1 MAIVPLNVLRDRGAP
16 LSAQAWFV
24 RAVPFTLSILF
35 ACGASREPA
44 PAAPDD
50 APARDVIVRT
60 SRFSIHANAYVDFY
74 AGARGGALATE
85 GRDGGPASL
94 LDPELVTKLGRCSDD
109 PCAKS
114 ALFGTREGALGDFLR
129 DTWPAHAIGA
139 RRALGRSGTPLM
151 ELEDVIAPT
160 LARQVGI
167 AWPNDPIV
175 VYLANEEGRRGPIG
189 GRDGAILDVEGDCF
203 EGDALLECL
212 FTRALDVLMP
222 DSELGRAIE
231 EERAR
236 LRPMGQEAGAGVTPC
251 VATLAAA
258 TAVAATEAHYRPTR
272 RFISVCSEPE
282 RAWLEGEW
290 PKRMRGDESPKAFAT
305 KLVQEAVRAGW

>member
-1 MAIVPLNVLRDRGAP
+1 M
-16 LSAQAWFV
+16 
-24 RAVPFTLSILF
+24 SILC
-35 ACGASREPA
+35 ACGASRGPA
-44 PAAPDD
+44 PAAPDE

-74 AGARGGALATE
+74 ASGGAGALATE
-85 GRDGGPASL
+85 GRDGSPASL
-94 LDPELVTKLGRCSDD
+94 LDPELVTKLGQCSDD

-129 DTWPAHAIGA
+129 ETWPAHAIGA
-139 RRALGRSGTPLM
+139 RRTLGRSGTPLM

-167 AWPNDPIV
+167 AWPNEAIV
-175 VYLANEEGRRGPIG
+175 VYIANEEGRRGPIG
-189 GRDGAILDVEGDCF
+189 GRDGAVLDVEGECF

-222 DSELGRAIE
+222 DSELGLAIE
-231 EERAR
+231 EEGAR
-236 LRPMGQEAGAGVTPC
+236 LRASGRADGAGVTPC
-251 VATLAAA
+251 VAALAAA

-290 PKRMRGDESPKAFAT
+290 PKRMRGDESPKAFAA
-305 KLVQEAVRAGW
+305 KLVEEAVRAGW